1 VAAMDGLVF
10 KLKADSKQTEEEKE
24 QERKEKDQNRA
35 DSRQTK

>member
-24 QERKEKDQNRA
+24 QEKK
-35 DSRQTK
+35 KIKK